1 MSCTRISIV
10 RGRAVV
16 PSSRGVSPGSPAR
29 PTTIY
34 QHPLA
39 YLLATEGL
47 ALLRAWGGDFDERFV
62 RARLD
67 EIRRLMVNETLANH
81 PGVHVESGATDN
93 AYRQWA
99 ATYDEPGNELLV
111 ADLAMIDE
119 VLASRPRGTAVDT
132 ACGTGR
138 LAQRLAARGH
148 RVLGV
153 DRSPEMVHQARR
165 RVPGVPF
172 AVGDLHALPVGDA
185 TVDVLTN
192 ALALTHVADL
202 GPVFLEFARVLR
214 RGGVAIVSDA
224 HPELVRFG
232 SVPKAVGPDGR
243 PQQAAGHRH
252 TVADYLRAALA
263 AGFLVRGFYE
273 PGPGEPSD
281 EAPPAAPPLSSGRD
295 LGEWREWP
303 WSLLRF
309 TPAAAAAAWNVPS
322 VLVWHLE
329 RA

>member
-1 MSCTRISIV
+1 M

-47 ALLRAWGGDFDERFV
+47 SLLRAWGGDFDERFV

-67 EIRRLMVNETLANH
+67 EIRRLMANEALANH

-99 ATYDEPGNELLV
+99 PTYDDPDNDLLV
-111 ADLAMIDE
+111 ADLRMIDE
-119 VLASRPRGTAVDT
+119 VLASRPAGIAVDA

-138 LAQRLAARGH
+138 LARRLVAHGH

-153 DRSPEMVHQARR
+153 DRSPEMVQQARGS
-165 RVPGVPF
+165 VPGVPF
-172 AVGDLHALPVGDA
+172 VVGDLLALPVADA

-202 GPVFLEFARVLR
+202 APVFVEFARVLR
-214 RGGVAIVSDA
+214 PGGVAIVSDA

-232 SVPKAVGPDGR
+232 SVPKATGPDGQ

-252 TVADYLRAALA
+252 SVADYLRAALA

-273 PGPGEPSD
+273 PRPPDPSAEPLP
-281 EAPPAAPPLSSGRD
+281 PPAALPASALD
-295 LGEWREWP
+295 LGEWRDWP

-309 TPAAAAAAWNVPS
+309 APAAAAAAWNVPS

-329 RA
+329 RR